1 MLSIRF
7 NTVAVTPPENDGVR
21 HFMVVLVQQLG
32 TREVL
37 NIVTQVEIDVVV
49 VTELLNQIP
58 ILETQFFR
66 HIYRSGGVG
75 LAHVYLQCLLCAVRI
90 VISITPS
97 QHPLCLS
104 FKLPPPRCGIFCVT
118 SGSANPQHSGFS
130 SHNQYDG
137 EIQPSRPSRGYAS
150 RWGQS

>member
-1 MLSIRF
+1 
-7 NTVAVTPPENDGVR
+7 V
-21 HFMVVLVQQLG
+21 VVLVKQLR

-58 ILETQFFR
+58 VLETQFFR

-75 LAHVYLQCLLCAVRI
+75 LAHVFLQCLIHAVRI

-97 QHPLCLS
+97 QHPLCLR
-104 FKLPPPRCGIFCVT
+104 FKLRAPELGIFCVT
-118 SGSANPQHSGFS
+118 LGKGSPRRSGFQ

-137 EIQPSRPSRGYAS
+137 EIRLSRQGRGYAS
-150 RWGQS
+150 CWGES